1 MTFLIGFLTGAATMP
16 FIMLAYR
23 WLFSKSTDALETEDK

>member
-1 MTFLIGFLTGAATMP
+1 MTFLIGYLTGAATLP

-23 WLFSKSTDALETEDK
+23 WLFAKSTDALEEEQ